1 MFCSPHV
8 TTCTRSNEQ
17 KEFASLAA
25 ALLMVSSAVDSPAAH
40 AAPEPLSSN
49 LLERYSK
56 VKTSEKVTGAK
67 AVLVKKVESA
77 KQTAT
82 NAPKSKAAASG
93 EGGLVIRSPV
103 RGLRGSLS

>member
-1 MFCSPHV
+1 
-8 TTCTRSNEQ
+8 
-17 KEFASLAA
+17 
-25 ALLMVSSAVDSPAAH
+25 MVSSAVDSPAAH

-67 AVLVKKVESA
+67 AVLVKKVEYA

-82 NAPKSKAAASG
+82 NAPKSKAATSG
-93 EGGLVIRSPV
+93 EGVWVLCLERTTK
-103 RGLRGSLS
+103 L